1 MAAPASKMRDRRA
14 SFSIIMVIVPFFVV
28 NLSSRLRI
36 EVFFSRPMMAPCP
49 LTVVV
54 FVHLV
59 NTISG
64 GSVAGNEHLYDGSLK
79 QDGRSRVDA

>member
-1 MAAPASKMRDRRA
+1 
-14 SFSIIMVIVPFFVV
+14 MVIVPFFVV

-54 FVHLV
+54 FVQLV

-64 GSVAGNEHLYDGSLK
+64 GILARNEHL
-79 QDGRSRVDA
+79 QDSVLDQNGLGRVDARAG